1 MSINKFPAQSAIEFL
16 DGILL
21 KEMPNIQRID
31 GPKRSKSHFFEL
43 GSGGKQFAVIVGNAD
58 DVTGRFGSQQTR
70 ILLEDLPDSMV
81 DVESVEISKYYNGSS
96 VKRACSR
103 LAPPTQ
109 RSVMVGSETGL
120 RKLLEWYVA

>member
-1 MSINKFPAQSAIEFL
+1 MSINKFPAQSAIEFI

-31 GPKRSKSHFFEL
+31 GPKRSKAHFFEL

-58 DVTGRFGSQQTR
+58 DVTGKFGSQETR
-70 ILLEDLPDSMV
+70 ILLEDLPDSIA
-81 DVESVEISKYYNGSS
+81 DVESVEISKYYNGLS

-109 RSVMVGSETGL
+109 RSVMVGSGTGL